1 MWCRYYTVR
10 NLVVLVEDPFC
21 VFQMISQELNSVV
34 SIRNQK
40 SWNQRNEMT
49 RIPRERKRLILRQS
63 NETLDF
69 SCMGQF
75 LLYDQRFFLSIIC
88 FRDKYSSR
96 IIISQDKLV
105 SPYITAHQL
114 SSWAIGRRLK
124 LGTLRFWAVVIIS
137 AILSCRR
144 SRVEYKANGN
154 IESER
159 FLL

>member
-1 MWCRYYTVR
+1 MSLLYGAKSRCAGRESF
-10 NLVVLVEDPFC
+10 LC
-21 VFQMISQELNSVV
+21 ISD
-34 SIRNQK
+34 
-40 SWNQRNEMT
+40 
-49 RIPRERKRLILRQS
+49 
-63 NETLDF
+63 DF
-69 SCMGQF
+69 SRIKFRSLNPESEILESEEWNDENSKREKEINPSPKQRDCRF
-75 LLYDQRFFLSIIC
+75 LMHGSVFAIWPKIFLEHNIC

-137 AILSCRR
+137 AVLSCRR